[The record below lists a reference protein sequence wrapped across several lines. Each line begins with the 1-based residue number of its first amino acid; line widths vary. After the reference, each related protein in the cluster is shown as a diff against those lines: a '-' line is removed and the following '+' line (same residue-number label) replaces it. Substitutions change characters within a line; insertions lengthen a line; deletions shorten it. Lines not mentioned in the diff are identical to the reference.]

1 MRWWNHM
8 SRVQHVFQNNN
19 SAGSPH
25 DLSNQKEGMAK
36 HRNDR
41 WEALQRGGFIP
52 ENPKLEKW
60 CALSTGREGKCRHT
74 NKNSKNEVQLSLCN
88 KHASSYSSQRLLQTF
103 TLIKYIGQP
112 TVRCLL
118 SENISIEN
126 VTEEEV
132 ERSYESED
140 QDIPY
145 VVVSFISDKEI
156 ATTKSQNCVV

>member
-1 MRWWNHM
+1 MVKFAWTYSVSKLMRNILSKQTHELVE
-8 SRVQHVFQNNN
+8 SYEQGPHVFQNNN
-19 SAGSPH
+19 SAGSRH
-25 DLSNQKEGMAK
+25 DPSHQKEGMAK

-41 WEALQRGGFIP
+41 WEALQREGFIP

-60 CALSTGREGKCRHT
+60 CALSTGREAKCRHT

-88 KHASSYSSQRLLQTF
+88 THASSYSSQRLLQTF

-132 ERSYESED
+132 ERS
-140 QDIPY
+140 
-145 VVVSFISDKEI
+145 
-156 ATTKSQNCVV
+156 